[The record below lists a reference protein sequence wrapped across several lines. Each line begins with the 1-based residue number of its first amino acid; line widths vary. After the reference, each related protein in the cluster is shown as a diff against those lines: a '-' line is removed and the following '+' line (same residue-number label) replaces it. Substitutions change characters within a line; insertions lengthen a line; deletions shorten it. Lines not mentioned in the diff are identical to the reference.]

1 MLRQLVCYRRFFPFY
16 LRTPSQSLLSW
27 TSASQFLILLVT
39 GEVRTFVTMCFVVRS
54 SICIFCIIAY
64 FWTFFTTCFVA
75 RSCICIFCSLQI
87 CIPHICIF
95 LDIFHFK
102 FCRQIFY
109 LHILRSHVV
118 DLCLEFPPWGS
129 MKGISGNDVS
139 YRGTFLLQRYFSV
152 TEVFSRI

>member
-1 MLRQLVCYRRFFPFY
+1 MLPNEGSIHSNNSRRMNAAAACVLSPLFPV
-16 LRTPSQSLLSW
+16 LS
-27 TSASQFLILLVT
+27 SNSVT
-39 GEVRTFVTMCFVVRS
+39 KSFISDFRVTMSYLARHRGGPD
-54 SICIFCIIAY
+54 ICHY
-64 FWTFFTTCFVA
+64 V
-75 RSCICIFCSLQI
+75 
-87 CIPHICIF
+87 
-95 LDIFHFK
+95 
-102 FCRQIFY
+102 FCRQIVY